1 MNFKD
6 YCKNVLNEGYKISFQ
21 NPNVKQGDIIRIE
34 WHMDTKTW

>member
-6 YCKNVLNEGYKISFQ
+6 YCDNVLNEGYKISFQ
-21 NPNVKQGDIIRIE
+21 NPNVKQDDIIRIE